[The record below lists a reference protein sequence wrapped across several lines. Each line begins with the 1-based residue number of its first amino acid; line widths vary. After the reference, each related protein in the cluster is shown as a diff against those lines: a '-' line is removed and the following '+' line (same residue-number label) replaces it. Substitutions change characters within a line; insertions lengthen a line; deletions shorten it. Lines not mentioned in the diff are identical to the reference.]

1 MVNKAIPCRLFRSF
15 FVFQERKEMMAN
27 FDRDTENMAK
37 TKGKDWLETIH
48 QD

>member
-1 MVNKAIPCRLFRSF
+1 MVNKAILCRLYRSL

-27 FDRDTENMAK
+27 FDQDTENMAK
-37 TKGKDWLETIH
+37 TKGRDLLEIIH